1 MAINKRLIKSNDEG
15 GVGASFNTVTYTGNS
30 TNDFSTALT
39 QSVTGVGFEPDFVWI
54 KNRNSTYPHGLF
66 DNVRGATKL
75 LQSMS
80 NGQEIQSDGYLK
92 SFDTDG
98 FGLGGDYAFNRSGYT
113 YVAWCW
119 KAGGAAVTNTD
130 GTITSQVSANTEAG
144 FSIVTW
150 TGNGISGASVGHG
163 LNSVPNIIITK
174 DRTLAKNW
182 NVYSS
187 AIGNDRIILLN
198 TDQSSTI
205 GDNYNNTT
213 PTNEV
218 FYNHA
223 GNPAFGSQQN
233 ILNDLYVSYCFA
245 EVAGFSKFGSYVGNG
260 GTQSISLGFEPAF
273 IIFKR
278 TDSTGDW
285 FIYDNKRDTTDPRT
299 VGLYANLSAAEYNTS
314 GSPGY
319 ADINF
324 LSNGFSMNASY
335 VGINGSGGTFIY
347 MAFANQF

>member
-1 MAINKRLIKSNDEG
+1 MKHHRLDRDWE
-15 GVGASFNTVTYTGNS
+15 
-30 TNDFSTALT
+30 
-39 QSVTGVGFEPDFVWI
+39 
-54 KNRNSTYPHGLF
+54 
-66 DNVRGATKL
+66 
-75 LQSMS
+75 
-80 NGQEIQSDGYLK
+80 
-92 SFDTDG
+92 
-98 FGLGGDYAFNRSGYT
+98 
-113 YVAWCW
+113 
-119 KAGGAAVTNTD
+119 TNTD

-223 GNPAFGSQQN
+223 GNPDFGSQQN

-245 EVAGFSKFGSYVGNG
+245 EVAGFSKFGSYVGIPSGNV
-260 GTQSISLGFEPAF
+260 TVNCGFEPAF
-273 IIFKR
+273 VMVKCSSHS
-278 TDSTGDW
+278 STNW
-285 FIYDNKRDTTDPRT
+285 EMLDNKRNLGVDGKYR
-299 VGLYANLSAAEYNTS
+299 LRANDSSADAGFNNSPIKFTS
-314 GSPGY
+314 T
-319 ADINF
+319 
-324 LSNGFSMNASY
+324 GFYLDSSVTGNSY
-335 VGINGSGGTFIY
+335 VDYDANGRTYIY